1 MRLDIFLQTKGYVNS
16 RSKARELIKN
26 GKVLVNDSV
35 AIKCGLDVNDGDKI
49 ELLDVI
55 TYVSRAGHK
64 IEGAY
69 EEFNLSFKD
78 LVILDIGA
86 STGGFCD
93 FCLKH
98 GAKKVYALDVGTNQL
113 DRTLK
118 QDKRVVDM
126 QNTDIRNL
134 DLGLVSDMDVFVC
147 DVSFIS
153 LTKISNILSK
163 LLDIAKY
170 GVVLIKPQF
179 ECGKEIAKKSKG
191 IIKDEKVHKLVIDSV
206 KKDFLSQAIKIEKL
220 TTSKI
225 LGGDG
230 NVEYLA
236 LVKKLT

>member
-1 MRLDIFLQTKGYVNS
+1 
-16 RSKARELIKN
+16 
-26 GKVLVNDSV
+26 
-35 AIKCGLDVNDGDKI
+35 
-49 ELLDVI
+49 
-55 TYVSRAGHK
+55 
-64 IEGAY
+64 
-69 EEFNLSFKD
+69 
-78 LVILDIGA
+78 
-86 STGGFCD
+86 
-93 FCLKH
+93 
-98 GAKKVYALDVGTNQL
+98 
-113 DRTLK
+113 
-118 QDKRVVDM
+118 M